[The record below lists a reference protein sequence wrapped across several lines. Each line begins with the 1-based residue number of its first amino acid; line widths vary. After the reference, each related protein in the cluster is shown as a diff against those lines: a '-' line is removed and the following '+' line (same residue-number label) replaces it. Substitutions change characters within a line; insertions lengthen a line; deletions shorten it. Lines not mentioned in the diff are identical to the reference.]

1 MPKLDDYDDS
11 HAPIS
16 ATAQTSIAN
25 KVTSGTSTLVTAT
38 PTLATPSSF
47 GSAPASGGFGST
59 APAASGFGAPTG
71 GFGSTAPAASGF
83 GAPTGGFGSTAPT
96 SFGSQ
101 PLGGNSAS
109 SFGTSGS
116 SSGGFGSPMGGM
128 GQTGMG
134 GMPGGQAQ
142 MLQSTGGAMQEGGST
157 TIETSK
163 GFGDFINSKWRPMMA
178 VIYML
183 TCFTDFILF
192 PVLWSVLQA
201 LFHGTV
207 TSQWAP
213 LTLQGAGLYHIAMGA
228 VLGLAAYG
236 RSQEKIAGKA

>member
-1 MPKLDDYDDS
+1 MPKLDPADTT
-11 HAPIS
+11 S
-16 ATAQTSIAN
+16 ATTAIAPLPATP
-25 KVTSGTSTLVTAT
+25 VPAFGSTPTAT
-38 PTLATPSSF
+38 ASTSFGNTPAFGSTPASNSFGGGSSF
-47 GSAPASGGFGST
+47 GAPST
-59 APAASGFGAPTG
+59 
-71 GFGSTAPAASGF
+71 
-83 GAPTGGFGSTAPT
+83 
-96 SFGSQ
+96 
-101 PLGGNSAS
+101 S
-109 SFGTSGS
+109 SFGS

-142 MLQSTGGAMQEGGST
+142 MLQNTGGAMQEGGST

-183 TCFTDFILF
+183 TCLTDFVVF
-192 PVLWSVLQA
+192 PVLWSVMQA
-201 LFHGTV
+201 LYHGTV
-207 TSQWAP
+207 TSQWSP

>member
-1 MPKLDDYDDS
+1 MPKLDPADTT
-11 HAPIS
+11 S
-16 ATAQTSIAN
+16 ATTAIAPLPATP
-25 KVTSGTSTLVTAT
+25 VPAFGSTPTAT
-38 PTLATPSSF
+38 ASTSFGNTPAFGSTPASNSFGGGSSFGAPSTSSF
-47 GSAPASGGFGST
+47 GSSSGGFGST
-59 APAASGFGAPTG
+59 PASNSFGGGSSFGAP
-71 GFGSTAPAASGF
+71 ST
-83 GAPTGGFGSTAPT
+83 
-96 SFGSQ
+96 
-101 PLGGNSAS
+101 S
-109 SFGTSGS
+109 SFGS

-142 MLQSTGGAMQEGGST
+142 MLQNTGGAMQEGGST

-183 TCFTDFILF
+183 TCLTDFVVF

>member
-1 MPKLDDYDDS
+1 MPKLDPADTT
-11 HAPIS
+11 S
-16 ATAQTSIAN
+16 ATTAIAPLPATP
-25 KVTSGTSTLVTAT
+25 VPAFGSTPTAT
-38 PTLATPSSF
+38 ASTSFGNTPAFESTPASNSFGGGSSF
-47 GSAPASGGFGST
+47 GAPST
-59 APAASGFGAPTG
+59 
-71 GFGSTAPAASGF
+71 
-83 GAPTGGFGSTAPT
+83 
-96 SFGSQ
+96 
-101 PLGGNSAS
+101 S
-109 SFGTSGS
+109 SFGS

-142 MLQSTGGAMQEGGST
+142 MLQNTGGAMQEGGST

-183 TCFTDFILF
+183 TCVTDFVVF

>member
-1 MPKLDDYDDS
+1 MPKLDPADTT
-11 HAPIS
+11 S
-16 ATAQTSIAN
+16 ATTAIAPLPATP
-25 KVTSGTSTLVTAT
+25 VPAFGSTPTAT
-38 PTLATPSSF
+38 ASTSFGNTPAFGSTPASNSFGGGSSF
-47 GSAPASGGFGST
+47 GAPST
-59 APAASGFGAPTG
+59 
-71 GFGSTAPAASGF
+71 
-83 GAPTGGFGSTAPT
+83 
-96 SFGSQ
+96 
-101 PLGGNSAS
+101 S
-109 SFGTSGS
+109 SFGS

-142 MLQSTGGAMQEGGST
+142 MLQNTGGAMQEGGST

-183 TCFTDFILF
+183 TCLTDFVVF
-192 PVLWSVLQA
+192 PVLWSVMQA
-201 LFHGTV
+201 VYHGTV
-207 TSQWAP
+207 TSQWSP